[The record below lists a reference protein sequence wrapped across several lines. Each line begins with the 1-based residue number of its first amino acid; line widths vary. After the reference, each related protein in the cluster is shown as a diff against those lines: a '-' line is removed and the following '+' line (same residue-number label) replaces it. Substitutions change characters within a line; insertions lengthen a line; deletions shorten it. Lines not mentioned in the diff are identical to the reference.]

1 MVERINLEEIYDK
14 NINILIGSGASSG
27 LFPTLSL
34 NMKNDDSW
42 HTVETIATLI
52 EQSKS
57 SDKVKLK
64 ALLFM
69 HYYKTCIKPIS
80 EFDVDILDSAQ
91 SSVIENYSI
100 LLKTILYIL
109 GKRRSSDRRCNL
121 FTTNYD
127 GCLALTADKILKEGK
142 TEFIINDGT
151 RGFRKKYLQAK
162 NFNSYVRQTGI
173 FSLQHNDLQQINLI
187 HLHGSVYWH
196 KDGENIVVDY
206 SKSINSL
213 LVFDEVYL
221 EAFSTMLED
230 EKTTFEMLEIYAS
243 LLDEDF
249 EIIASKFLNEYKPL
263 PIVNPT
269 KWKFH
274 ETVFEEHY
282 YQMLR
287 AMSYEL
293 EKPNTVFI
301 TFGFSFADEHILNLV
316 KRSLSN
322 PSLQLFICCFDS
334 ANEEKLRAKFIGH
347 ENVQFI
353 AAKSGNLNF
362 EKFNTEIFTLNP
374 PTHPVND
381 E

>member
-1 MVERINLEEIYDK
+1 MANQIKLEEIYDK

-27 LFPTLSL
+27 LFPTLAL
-34 NMKNDDSW
+34 NMKNGDSR
-42 HTVETIATLI
+42 HSIETITTLI

-57 SDKVKLK
+57 LHKEKLK

-69 HYYKTCIKPIS
+69 HYYKTCIIPIS
-80 EFDVDILDSAQ
+80 QFDIDVLDEPKKA
-91 SSVIENYSI
+91 VIENYSTF
-100 LLKTILYIL
+100 LKTILSIL
-109 GKRRSSDRRCNL
+109 SKRRSSDRRCNL

-127 GCLALTADKILKEGK
+127 GCIALTADKILKDGK
-142 TEFIINDGT
+142 VEFIINDGT

-162 NFNSYVRQTGI
+162 NFNSYVRQTGV
-173 FSLQHNDLQQINLI
+173 FALQHNDLQQINLI
-187 HLHGSVYWH
+187 HLHGSAYWH

-206 SKSINSL
+206 NKSIDPVL
-213 LVFDEVYL
+213 AFDEATVTAFSVLIDHQNTTFAML
-221 EAFSTMLED
+221 EA
-230 EKTTFEMLEIYAS
+230 YAS
-243 LLDEDF
+243 VLDEDF
-249 EIIASKFLNEYKPL
+249 EAAAAKFLDEYNHL

-269 KWKFH
+269 KWKFY

-287 AMSYEL
+287 ALSYEL

-322 PSLQLFICCFDS
+322 PSLQLFVCCFNS
-334 ANEEKLRAKFIGH
+334 NNEEKMRAKFIGH

-353 AAKSGNLNF
+353 TLDIGDLDF
-362 EKFNTEIFTLNP
+362 QKFNNQIFTLNP
-374 PTHPVND
+374 PTTSED
-381 E
+381 D